1 MKLLNIKRDLV
12 VGFISSMCLIA
23 FASPAV
29 FATDSPIQNSLNQN
43 TSHKTILL
51 AKKTSDEPKK
61 EVPTY
66 QQLMKD
72 AVDQLFSVIES
83 IEKNPSLSQSE
94 KELKVHQFIMSVR
107 FGPKKEDT
115 FWSMTIQGIIRT
127 DVYQPD
133 LANKDLSEMKDAN
146 GFLLIAEMIK
156 IVREKGGG
164 FVEHLWQRYE
174 GKLPVPSIALVRAY
188 PQWNMIFGTRI
199 FKADIEA
206 YEIIQATLYQPLGE
220 KHILPE
226 NENVSDS
233 SVE

>member
-1 MKLLNIKRDLV
+1 MKLLNIKRNLV

-23 FASPAV
+23 FASTAV
-29 FATDSPIQNSLNQN
+29 FATDSPSQNSLNQN

-51 AKKTSDEPKK
+51 AKKKSDEPKK
-61 EVPTY
+61 DVPTY

-83 IEKNPSLSQSE
+83 IEKNPSLSQAE

-107 FGPKKEDT
+107 FGPEKKDT
-115 FWSMTIQGIIRT
+115 FFAMTIQGIIRT
-127 DVYQPD
+127 DVFQPD

-146 GFLLIAEMIK
+146 GFLFIAEMIK

-206 YEIIQATLYQPLGE
+206 YEIIQATLYQPLGTNP
-220 KHILPE
+220 ILPK
-226 NENVSDS
+226 NKNATVSQP
-233 SVE
+233 